1 MKAVH
6 LLSQPLTAL
15 CQAKM
20 LRGTAF
26 PSTRSDQVSCCPRTI
41 LYISADLSA
50 RWHVQKSCFLTANQE
65 CLPRPKVEHFALS
78 RQKLPINR
86 IGWLDWWREADKSDG
101 AKQQIGLSGGDLGG
115 LFCFLWL
122 LMCSLLLR
130 CSIGRC
136 RITSPTSR
144 PRRGAESLAR
154 RCHAPSRQNLRLKL
168 SRTEESQLVWTTS
181 PRRWVCH
188 SRW

>member
-1 MKAVH
+1 MRIPRRGCAWAAGMKAVH

-122 LMCSLLLR
+122 LMCSLFVALLDW
-130 CSIGRC
+130 
-136 RITSPTSR
+136 
-144 PRRGAESLAR
+144 SLSAYFSDFQ
-154 RCHAPSRQNLRLKL
+154 AS
-168 SRTEESQLVWTTS
+168 
-181 PRRWVCH
+181 
-188 SRW
+188 